1 MNNRMNNENQA
12 LYAYVLKC
20 LEYLNPIKGVR
31 VHIRTNI
38 LRNKVLDYCLLK
50 MSIVISTYHQLKI

>member
-31 VHIRTNI
+31 VYFRTNI
-38 LRNKVLDYCLLK
+38 LRNKILDYK
-50 MSIVISTYHQLKI
+50 